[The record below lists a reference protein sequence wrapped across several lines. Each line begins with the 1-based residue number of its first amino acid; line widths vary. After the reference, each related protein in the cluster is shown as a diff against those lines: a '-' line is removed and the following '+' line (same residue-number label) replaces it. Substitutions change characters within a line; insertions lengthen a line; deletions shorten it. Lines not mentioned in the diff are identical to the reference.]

1 MLYWA
6 TFTRISLIIAV
17 LATKLIVNAIVIGEA
32 PGFAAGT
39 TGGGTAEPDYPK
51 DLKELETF
59 LGDDEPRVIVLNKE
73 FDFLGSNG
81 STTEQGCRPKI
92 MEQCIAENNGFN
104 GQDVIIR
111 EGDTT
116 FTQTGGCDQAV
127 GVEVTYDNAAKNPLV
142 VKGNKTLRGIG
153 QAGVL
158 KGRGLWLNGDNI
170 IIQNIH
176 ITELN
181 SQYVWGGDAI
191 YMQGTESGSMKKIWL
206 DHVKISRVGRQML
219 VIAFGG
225 AESLTISNSDF
236 DGSTDWSSSYDG
248 HHYWAFIIGGE
259 PTHVTFVNNYVHSTS
274 GRSPKIV
281 SEMGTNPIVVG
292 HFVNNYWA
300 DNSGHSFEP
309 GLNAFVLAEGNYFK
323 DTKEPILADDK
334 ATVFTA
340 ADSNDCSSYLG
351 RACVSNVV
359 ENSGK
364 FDSVNGERAMEKV
377 KEFKE
382 ITEYT
387 PSKASPLSESL
398 DNFGVGVLQSPL
410 DSSTQGS
417 KNESSKQDSLAQGSE
432 QGGSKEDNPTQ
443 GSGNESSGGGSPIQ
457 HNVEQGSIGQDV
469 DPSKCTPKRRVM
481 ELQA

>member
-6 TFTRISLIIAV
+6 TFARISLISAV

-92 MEQCIAENNGFN
+92 MEQCVAEHNGFK
-104 GQDVIIR
+104 GQGVILR

-236 DGSTDWSSSYDG
+236 DGSTDWSSSCDG
-248 HHYWAFIIGGE
+248 RHYWAFIIGGE

-382 ITEYT
+382 ISGFT
-387 PSKASPLSESL
+387 PGTAAKLCEASA
-398 DNFGVGVLQSPL
+398 NFGVGPL
-410 DSSTQGS
+410 LASSNGAKQGS
-417 KNESSKQDSLAQGSE
+417 VSQEEVVQEEGVQ
-432 QGGSKEDNPTQ
+432 
-443 GSGNESSGGGSPIQ
+443 
-457 HNVEQGSIGQDV
+457 VDV
-469 DPSKCTPKRRVM
+469 AGD
-481 ELQA
+481 